1 MKSQDKTNLYDILGL
16 KIDAVTIDESL
27 DTLASQITGGQ
38 SSRSFCM
45 IKPYVEFASKAN
57 TDPKVRTI
65 LGTMDLVVADGVSLQ
80 WAASYLYG
88 KPATKPSLA
97 KLVRSLMGWIQKDTW
112 RDQILPEKFAGIT
125 HTARLFDRAQEEGW
139 SVGVIGG
146 TNPPQVIAGELRKR
160 WLDLDLVEVWSGYSN
175 SAKAMD
181 FTAWQND
188 KVLSKVIP
196 EIQEKKLDLLCV
208 GMGFPRQEIFM
219 DTFREVGLAKVMIGE
234 GGSFDYQ
241 EMGGSISRAPAWMR
255 RFGLEWL
262 WRLVRQPSRIIRQ
275 AAIPRFI
282 FAVHRQARKNWSVKS
297 G

>member
-1 MKSQDKTNLYDILGL
+1 MKPQDKTNRYDILGL
-16 KIDAVTIDESL
+16 QIDAVMINESL
-27 DTLASQITGGQ
+27 DILAKQIAGGR
-38 SSRSFCM
+38 SSGSFCM
-45 IKPYVEFASKAN
+45 IKPYVEFASKAS
-57 TDPKVRTI
+57 TDPKIRTV

-125 HTARLFDRAQEEGW
+125 HTAQLFNRAQKEGW

-146 TNPPQVIAGELRKR
+146 TNPPQVITGELRKR
-160 WLDLDLVEVWSGYSN
+160 WPDLDLVEVWSGYSN
-175 SAKAMD
+175 SAKTMD

-188 KVLSKVIP
+188 RVLSKVIP
-196 EIQEKKLDLLCV
+196 EIQAKKLDLLCV

-241 EMGGSISRAPAWMR
+241 EMGGSIRRAPAWMR

-262 WRLVRQPSRIIRQ
+262 WRLLRQPSRITRQ
-275 AAIPRFI
+275 VAIPRFI
-282 FAVHRQARKNWSVKS
+282 LAVHRQARGNWQTKS
-297 G
+297 D